1 MKEGVPPQGGTPYLT
16 DISPGDKPWDRLR
29 AKSDI
34 VRGHYLNSEL
44 PQYGQRMKQCSEWLG
59 FVAEAKDSGESKLRL
74 RRARFCR
81 VRHCPV
87 CQWRRSLVWRAR
99 FFQAIPNVLKDHPK
113 ARWVFLTL
121 TVRNCPLT
129 ELKAIVGE
137 MNKAWK
143 RLSLRKQF
151 PAVGFVRSLE
161 VTRNPDTD
169 EAHPHF
175 HVLMMV
181 PPSYFTHGYTSQAGW
196 RELWQSC
203 LQVDY
208 LPVVNVK
215 AVKGGKSDKD
225 AISLALLET
234 LKYGVKE
241 SDLTYDSKW
250 LEELTVQLHKTR
262 AVSVGGLLKEYLKED
277 EPEDLINTDEDEEA
291 LSEVDSSLL
300 IYFGWREN
308 LKRYTQGKKWDN

>member
-1 MKEGVPPQGGTPYLT
+1 
-16 DISPGDKPWDRLR
+16 
-29 AKSDI
+29 
-34 VRGHYLNSEL
+34 
-44 PQYGQRMKQCSEWLG
+44 
-59 FVAEAKDSGESKLRL
+59 
-74 RRARFCR
+74 
-81 VRHCPV
+81 
-87 CQWRRSLVWRAR
+87 
-99 FFQAIPNVLKDHPK
+99 
-113 ARWVFLTL
+113 
-121 TVRNCPLT
+121 LT
-129 ELKAIVGE
+129 ELKTTVGE

-203 LQVDY
+203 LQVEY

-241 SDLTYDSKW
+241 SDLTYNSKW

-277 EPEDLINTDEDEEA
+277 EPEDLINTGEDEES

-300 IYFGWREN
+300 IYFGWREKI
-308 LKRYTQGKKWDN
+308 KRYTQGKKWDSD